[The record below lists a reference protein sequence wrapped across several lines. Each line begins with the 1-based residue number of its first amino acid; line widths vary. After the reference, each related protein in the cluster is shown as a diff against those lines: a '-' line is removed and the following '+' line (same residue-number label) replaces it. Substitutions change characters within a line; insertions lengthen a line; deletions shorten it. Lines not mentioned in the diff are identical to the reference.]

1 MKKLKIFLLILLMVI
16 TVLPVN
22 TLADEDTSYKEPNV
36 LVYATEE
43 QLMDGTFAPDSD
55 GVAKNIGKILFGKN
69 TKIDGKKFAEEYTSV
84 TKDNVF
90 VYRSAEEII
99 NILEHGTGVVYL
111 GFPEC
116 PWCTAYVPYLNEVAK
131 ANDVDKVYYYNILND
146 RKDNT
151 DNYKKMV
158 DILKDY
164 LKFDEEGNKRIYAP
178 SVIAVKDGE
187 ILDFDDETAW
197 DTKGYKTP
205 EEYWK
210 NEDLEGLKEKLAKMF
225 EETKT
230 NICTSNCN
238 K

>member
-1 MKKLKIFLLILLMVI
+1 MKKKIMII
-16 TVLPVN
+16 IGI
-22 TLADEDTSYKEPNV
+22 V
-36 LVYATEE
+36 LVIM
-43 QLMDGTFAPDSD
+43 L
-55 GVAKNIGKILFGKN
+55 GVLGYLYLNKEKN
-69 TKIDGKKFAEEYTSV
+69 TNVDGKKFAGEYTSV
-84 TKDNVF
+84 TEDNVF
-90 VYRSAEEII
+90 VYRTIDEII

-131 ANDVDKVYYYNILND
+131 DNGAGKVYYYNILND

-151 DNYKKMV
+151 DNYKKLV

-187 ILDFDDETAW
+187 IVGFDDETAW

-210 NEDLEGLKEKLAKMF
+210 NEDLEGLKERLTKMF
-225 EETKT
+225 EDTET
-230 NICTSNCN
+230 NICTSDCN

>member
-1 MKKLKIFLLILLMVI
+1 MKKKKLLLLELCLLCMATSGFKTKESEPLYVGI
-16 TVLPVN
+16 ADVN
-22 TLADEDTSYKEPNV
+22 KEAD
-36 LVYATEE
+36 
-43 QLMDGTFAPDSD
+43 
-55 GVAKNIGKILFGKN
+55 
-69 TKIDGKKFAEEYTSV
+69 
-84 TKDNVF
+84 
-90 VYRSAEEII
+90 
-99 NILEHGTGVVYL
+99 L
-111 GFPEC
+111 GFKD
-116 PWCTAYVPYLNEVAK
+116 YLDVYSYADMKRMVNDKKIKKYENEIESITER
-131 ANDVDKVYYYNILND
+131 YSNIYGIKSNLIN
-146 RKDNT
+146 KIIENNT

-230 NICTSNCN
+230 NICTSDCN

>member
-1 MKKLKIFLLILLMVI
+1 MKKKIIIIIGV
-16 TVLPVN
+16 
-22 TLADEDTSYKEPNV
+22 V
-36 LVYATEE
+36 LVIA
-43 QLMDGTFAPDSD
+43 L
-55 GVAKNIGKILFGKN
+55 GVLGYLYLNKEKN
-69 TKIDGKKFAEEYTSV
+69 TNVDGKKFAAEYTSV
-84 TKDNVF
+84 TEDNVF
-90 VYRSAEEII
+90 VYRTIDEII

-111 GFPEC
+111 GFAEC

-131 ANDVDKVYYYNILND
+131 ANSVDKVYYYNIYND
-146 RKDNT
+146 RKENN
-151 DNYKKMV
+151 DNYKKLV
-158 DILKDY
+158 DILKEY

-210 NEDLEGLKEKLAKMF
+210 NEDLDGLKEKLTKMF
-225 EETKT
+225 EETKL
-230 NICTSNCN
+230 NVCTSDCN

>member
-1 MKKLKIFLLILLMVI
+1 MKKKIIIIIGV
-16 TVLPVN
+16 
-22 TLADEDTSYKEPNV
+22 V
-36 LVYATEE
+36 LVIA
-43 QLMDGTFAPDSD
+43 L
-55 GVAKNIGKILFGKN
+55 GVLGYLYLNKEKN
-69 TKIDGKKFAEEYTSV
+69 TNVDGKKFAAEYTSV
-84 TKDNVF
+84 TEDNVF
-90 VYRSAEEII
+90 VYRTIDEII

-131 ANDVDKVYYYNILND
+131 TSSVDKIYYYNIYND
-146 RKDNT
+146 RKENN
-151 DNYKKMV
+151 DNYKKLV
-158 DILKDY
+158 DILKEY

-210 NEDLEGLKEKLAKMF
+210 NEDLEGLKKKLAKMF
-225 EETKT
+225 EETKL
-230 NICTSNCN
+230 NVCTSNCN

>member
-1 MKKLKIFLLILLMVI
+1 MKKKIIIIIGV
-16 TVLPVN
+16 
-22 TLADEDTSYKEPNV
+22 V
-36 LVYATEE
+36 LVIA
-43 QLMDGTFAPDSD
+43 F
-55 GVAKNIGKILFGKN
+55 GVLGYLYLNKEKN
-69 TKIDGKKFAEEYTSV
+69 TNVDGKKFAAEYTSV
-84 TKDNVF
+84 TEDNVF
-90 VYRSAEEII
+90 VYRTIDEII

-131 ANDVDKVYYYNILND
+131 ANSVDKVYYYNIYND
-146 RKDNT
+146 RKENN
-151 DNYKKMV
+151 DNYKKLV
-158 DILKDY
+158 DILKEY

-210 NEDLEGLKEKLAKMF
+210 NEDLDGLKEKLTKMF
-225 EETKT
+225 EETKL
-230 NICTSNCN
+230 NVCTSDCN

>member
-1 MKKLKIFLLILLMVI
+1 MKKKIIIIIGV
-16 TVLPVN
+16 
-22 TLADEDTSYKEPNV
+22 V
-36 LVYATEE
+36 LVIALGGLGYLYLNKE
-43 QLMDGTFAPDSD
+43 
-55 GVAKNIGKILFGKN
+55 KN
-69 TKIDGKKFAEEYTSV
+69 TNVDGKKFAAEYTSV
-84 TKDNVF
+84 TEDNVF
-90 VYRSAEEII
+90 VYRTIDEII

-131 ANDVDKVYYYNILND
+131 ANSVDKVYYYNIYND
-146 RKDNT
+146 RKENN
-151 DNYKKMV
+151 DNYKKLV
-158 DILKDY
+158 DILKEY

-178 SVIAVKDGE
+178 SIIAVKDGE

-230 NICTSNCN
+230 NICTSDCN